1 MKQKFV
7 LFKDVIFSIT
17 FKLAVSN
24 GILKNWFLHPL
35 EHEYLSLVVQE
46 FD

>member
-7 LFKDVIFSIT
+7 RFKDVVFSIT
-17 FKLAVSN
+17 LKLAVPN

-35 EHEYLSLVVQE
+35 EHEYLPLVVQE